1 LLGVTSEAGIVINK
15 PTEENDAI
23 VIEHSSDDAQIDAT
37 RNKLFPKILWLA
49 GLLALITV
57 SWWVANMPDENTQQ
71 IKRAEQF
78 EVVKKK
84 VAQKSQEREAK
95 QQILQQKAQ
104 AKMAEITKSNQLE
117 KIEQQVIP
125 SELKS
130 DETAEDLSKQYQ
142 QKITKQKR
150 QIKRLM
156 VKLQELK
163 LVNDAAHQLRLQQAE
178 MLENYAK
185 LQTQI
190 QYKKPLAVQL
200 RHAIK
205 KYYDENSLYGN
216 KQNILGGLV
225 RIRKVGREHQG
236 NDDGAII
243 ARIEHYAG
251 KGNLKDALAES
262 QNLSV
267 AASPYFKQWRK
278 NAYFQLEMQQ
288 IINDLIQITTKEV
301 AP

>member
-1 LLGVTSEAGIVINK
+1 MINK
-15 PTEENDAI
+15 PTEENDAM

-37 RNKLFPKILWLA
+37 SKKIFPKILWLA
-49 GLLALITV
+49 GLLVLITV

-78 EVVKKK
+78 EVAKKV

-104 AKMAEITKSNQLE
+104 EKMAEIDKNSPTE
-117 KIEQQVIP
+117 MIEQAIIP
-125 SELKS
+125 SEFKANQTN
-130 DETAEDLSKQYQ
+130 EKALSKQYQ
-142 QKITKQKR
+142 QKIAKQQR
-150 QIKRLM
+150 QIKRLRSE
-156 VKLQELK
+156 LQELK
-163 LVNDAAHQLRLQQAE
+163 QANDVAHQLRLQQAE

-190 QYKKPLAVQL
+190 QYKKPLAAQL
-200 RHAIK
+200 SYAIK
-205 KYYDENSLYGN
+205 KYYDDNPLYGVQ
-216 KQNILGGLV
+216 QNILGGLV

-251 KGNLKDALAES
+251 KGNLKDALEQS

-278 NAYFQLEMQQ
+278 NAYSQLEMQQ